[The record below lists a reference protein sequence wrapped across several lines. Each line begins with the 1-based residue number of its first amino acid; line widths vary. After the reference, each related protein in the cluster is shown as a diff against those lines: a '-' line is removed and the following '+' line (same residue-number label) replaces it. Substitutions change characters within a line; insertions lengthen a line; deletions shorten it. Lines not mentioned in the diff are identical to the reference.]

1 MAADFTMPS
10 LGADMDAGTLV
21 EWLVHEGDVVH
32 RGDPMA
38 VVDTDKS
45 AIEVESFDDGVV
57 QTLLVEP
64 GTRVA
69 VGTPMARLGPAEA
82 PAPAAPAP
90 PRGGTRGS
98 RSRGRGAGPVAAA
111 AGPAPAVQPATEPVT
126 TPRRRAARPPARPR
140 PIPPPPVRHHAAE
153 LGVDLTSVDGT
164 GAGGRVTRADV
175 DRAAA
180 ARHRPPAAARRV
192 SPTPAAWPRS
202 SAWTWTRWSAPAP
215 GRGPRRRRAGGRRT
229 GSAARDGGA
238 APAERPAPAAPTPPA
253 PARAAGSR
261 DAIAALMGRAKREIP
276 HYYVATTVDLGPLT
290 DWLRRTNRERP
301 VAERLVP
308 AAALLRATALAARA
322 VPELNGFWVDGR
334 FVPGEDVHLGVAVS
348 VRGGPLVA
356 PAIHGAA
363 DLDLPTTMQRLRDLV
378 ARARAGRLRRAEMA
392 EPTLT
397 VTDLGDQGVEEV
409 IGVIYPP
416 QVALVGVG
424 RVERP
429 WAVDGMLGVRPVVR
443 LTLWDHRATDGSTG
457 ARSWP
462 PSTDCCN
469 TRRSY
474 DHHAG
479 AGAHDG
485 RHRDPADR
493 ARRGRRRGL
502 PDADLRQTFDLDSL
516 DFLSFVELL
525 TQQSGVRIEEDD
537 YPELATMASTQA
549 FLARRSG

>member
-64 GTRVA
+64 GARVA

-82 PAPAAPAP
+82 PAPVAPAPVAPAEVPAAPAAEAEAP
-90 PRGGTRGS
+90 
-98 RSRGRGAGPVAAA
+98 APVAAA

-140 PIPPPPVRHHAAE
+140 AHPASPPVRHHAAE

-192 SPTPAAWPRS
+192 SPYARRLAEELGVDVDQVVGTGPGGAVRADDVQAAAVPAAR
-202 SAWTWTRWSAPAP
+202 REAPEV
-215 GRGPRRRRAGGRRT
+215 
-229 GSAARDGGA
+229 
-238 APAERPAPAAPTPPA
+238 APAEPAPAAPTPPA

-424 RVERP
+424 RVVERP

-443 LTLWDHRATDGSTG
+443 LTLSGDHRATDGSTG
-457 ARSWP
+457 AR
-462 PSTDCCN
+462 
-469 TRRSY
+469 
-474 DHHAG
+474 
-479 AGAHDG
+479 
-485 RHRDPADR
+485 
-493 ARRGRRRGL
+493 
-502 PDADLRQTFDLDSL
+502 F
-516 DFLSFVELL
+516 
-525 TQQSGVRIEEDD
+525 
-537 YPELATMASTQA
+537 LATIDRLLQHPEE
-549 FLARRSG
+549 L